1 MIKEI
6 QKKIC
11 RCDCCKKEF
20 EVIENKDTGSTNVR
34 TVNIPMSSFSETGKL
49 YDKPSDIII
58 TRVDLCEDCC
68 RRLTDVISNN
78 FHDFYYV
85 MWEGVT
91 DSED

>member
-6 QKKIC
+6 QKKVC

-20 EVIENKDTGSTNVR
+20 EVIENKNTGDTNVR
-34 TVNIPMSSFSETGKL
+34 TVSIPMSSFSETGKL
-49 YDKPSDIII
+49 YDKPSDIIV

-68 RRLTDVISNN
+68 RRLTDIISNN
-78 FHDFYYV
+78 FHDFYHV

-91 DSED
+91 DGED